1 MPNLSQL
8 RTYEP
13 ASSVVFRKTKDRF
26 GGLSNMAG
34 GFPINVNGVQIGTS
48 EALYQACR
56 FPHMP
61 EVQQLIISEASP
73 MTAKMRSRFYRD
85 QSREDW
91 MSVRIKIMRWCLQVK
106 LAQNWQAFS
115 TLLLKTGDKPIVEYS
130 RNDGFWGAQPQE
142 DGTLQRISVLGR
154 LPMELRQKAKPVQAT
169 DLFRVH
175 PLPLRNF
182 LLCGRLIETV
192 EAEVRSDRFEANR
205 AEPTQINLFDE

>member
-115 TLLLKTGDKPIVEYS
+115 TLLLKTGDKPIV
-130 RNDGFWGAQPQE
+130 WP
-142 DGTLQRISVLGR
+142 SV
-154 LPMELRQKAKPVQAT
+154 EL
-169 DLFRVH
+169 
-175 PLPLRNF
+175 
-182 LLCGRLIETV
+182 
-192 EAEVRSDRFEANR
+192 
-205 AEPTQINLFDE
+205 